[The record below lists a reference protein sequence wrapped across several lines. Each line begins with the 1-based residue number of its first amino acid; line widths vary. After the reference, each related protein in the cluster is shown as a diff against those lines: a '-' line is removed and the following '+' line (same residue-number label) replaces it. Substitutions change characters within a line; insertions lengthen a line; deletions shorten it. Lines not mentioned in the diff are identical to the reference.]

1 METNQ
6 ENKEDQYIIE
16 SKKNIDNF
24 MHKNE
29 FRRAFGLL
37 IAVLERLDNN
47 EKIEFI
53 DYYSKK
59 TMNNLGLS
67 YKNFTSK

>member
-1 METNQ
+1 MENNQ
-6 ENKEDQYIIE
+6 SEQYIIE
-16 SKKNIDNF
+16 SKKNINSF

-37 IAVLERLDNN
+37 ISVLERLDND

-59 TMNNLGLS
+59 IMSNFGLTCE
-67 YKNFTSK
+67 NF

>member
-1 METNQ
+1 MKKNQ
-6 ENKEDQYIIE
+6 GDLYIID

-24 MHKNE
+24 MRKNE

-47 EKIEFI
+47 EKNEFI

-59 TMNNLGLS
+59 IMSNFGQS
-67 YKNFTSK
+67 CKNF

>member
-1 METNQ
+1 
-6 ENKEDQYIIE
+6 
-16 SKKNIDNF
+16 

-67 YKNFTSK
+67 YKNFK

>member
-1 METNQ
+1 MEKDKTQ
-6 ENKEDQYIIE
+6 DEIYIIK
-16 SKKNIDNF
+16 SKENIDDF

-59 TMNNLGLS
+59 TME
-67 YKNFTSK
+67 NFGVPYTNSR